1 MIISTTDLLPIYL
14 FLVKYEFIFNVKK
27 LMISLKN
34 EIK

>member
-14 FLVKYEFIFNVKK
+14 FLVKHEFIFNVKK

-34 EIK
+34 ETK